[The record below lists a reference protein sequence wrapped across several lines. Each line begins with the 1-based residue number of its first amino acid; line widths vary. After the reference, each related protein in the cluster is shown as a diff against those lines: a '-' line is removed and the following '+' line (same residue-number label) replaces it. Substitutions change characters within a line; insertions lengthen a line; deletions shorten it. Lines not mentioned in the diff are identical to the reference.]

1 MGPNDNF
8 TTSRWRRNRSS
19 ANLLEQNLQPT
30 LSAANMNSLR
40 PSPALERKS
49 SSRMSLF
56 HLFSKPKVEKARGHI
71 EVGLAVPMQP
81 QEPPRPASP
90 PKSAL
95 RSNSP
100 PQAHQVHRMRSS
112 QFLRPRSMRPPSIAQ
127 HPADDW
133 EPPPLFQA
141 YPQSIKY
148 ATVQACVYSPDVLM
162 RTQSQRR
169 QAELMRERMD
179 SHRDL
184 STTLETPSEHRRL
197 EKNHKRLDSILQFTP
212 QLTNK
217 IYVLNTSG
225 HILQYAGEGP
235 FDRLPERLLRLG
247 KDSAAFASDLIPGKH
262 WVLQILHTAN
272 EDGTAGEGPKHS
284 LLHRLRI
291 GAPARRDAPS
301 FLLVMES
308 AEEMES
314 WMTTVRKEIENL
326 GGKKASCES
335 SRNSASIDETPE
347 KTSIDRPYQR
357 SPVKRGSSRLSTI
370 TPVDSPQQ
378 SQYSD
383 SPRIVAT
390 DWESDGKEKTASI
403 VDSASIRSP
412 RPSLQRQSVEAP
424 STATSRDSHE
434 QDQLD
439 QLRQKSPYSYMST
452 AASVSGVNNHNTSRD
467 SSPAPPSP
475 IKEVSKPADT
485 EPHRSETSLRSF
497 HMHPGNNSTRRRS
510 MQPLPVTNEDISA
523 SVQIAR
529 TPKRH
534 SIYGPTSPTTR
545 EPRRKLE
552 VGTPLSDPIIL
563 KSSLTAWSPATNVQP
578 RAPAE
583 SQNALPARY
592 MLRSSSA
599 PPGNM
604 LAAMSPPPLQPLPTP
619 PTQRLQST
627 AIGNMSNT
635 AAALPYPGERR
646 ISATPKPY
654 LRPLPVRPQ
663 SQHSDASVV
672 VPRRS
677 SLASGNKPA
686 RLPLGVI
693 VNRSVT
699 EPARPSSTTSIQR
712 QSSPSRPYQPAH
724 QPAGQSLRRPTSVQI
739 RSDPAPFLSSS
750 RPNRVVSSA
759 PSFVPGNRSIS
770 STPSFVLGNR
780 ASDVP
785 ATPAAPLTKS
795 PSIPVLR
802 GHGQQLAPPKN
813 LASRKSMPAMGLPP
827 PAPPP
832 NMPLPP
838 PPPTTVGGA
847 RAVAV

>member
-1 MGPNDNF
+1 
-8 TTSRWRRNRSS
+8 
-19 ANLLEQNLQPT
+19 
-30 LSAANMNSLR
+30 
-40 PSPALERKS
+40 
-49 SSRMSLF
+49 
-56 HLFSKPKVEKARGHI
+56 
-71 EVGLAVPMQP
+71 MQP
-81 QEPPRPASP
+81 PEPPRPASP

-95 RSNSP
+95 RPNPP
-100 PQAHQVHRMRSS
+100 PQAQQVHRMRSS
-112 QFLRPRSMRPPSIAQ
+112 QFLRPRSMRPPSIAR
-127 HPADDW
+127 HPGDDW

-148 ATVQACVYSPDVLM
+148 ATMQACVYSPDALM

-169 QAELMRERMD
+169 QAEVMRERMG

-184 STTLETPSEHRRL
+184 SATLETPSEHRKL
-197 EKNHKRLDSILQFTP
+197 EKTHKRLDSILQSTP

-217 IYVLNTSG
+217 IYVLITSG

-235 FDRLPERLLRLG
+235 FDRLPERVLKLG

-262 WVLQILHTAN
+262 WVLQILNSAN
-272 EDGTAGEGPKHS
+272 EDGTVGEGPKHS

-291 GAPARRDAPS
+291 GAPARRDASS

-326 GGKKASCES
+326 GGKKVSSES
-335 SRNSASIDETPE
+335 SRNSASIDESPE
-347 KTSIDRPYQR
+347 QASTERPYQR
-357 SPVKRGSSRLSTI
+357 QPVKRASSRLSAI
-370 TPVDSPQQ
+370 TPVDSPLQ

-390 DWESDGKEKTASI
+390 DWESDRKETTPSL
-403 VDSASIRSP
+403 VDSASIQSS

-424 STATSRDSHE
+424 SITTSRDSHE
-434 QDQLD
+434 QIQLD
-439 QLRQKSPYSYMST
+439 QLRERSRYSYMST
-452 AASVSGVNNHNTSRD
+452 ATTASGANTRNTSRD
-467 SSPAPPSP
+467 TSPAPPSP
-475 IKEVSKPADT
+475 MTEVPKPADA
-485 EPHRSETSLRSF
+485 EPRRSETSLRSF

-523 SVQIAR
+523 SAQIAR

-534 SIYGPTSPTTR
+534 SIYGPTSPTTT

-552 VGTPLSDPIIL
+552 AGTPLSDLIPL
-563 KSSLTAWSPATNVQP
+563 NPSLHAFARANNVPP
-578 RAPAE
+578 RAPVQ

-599 PPGNM
+599 PPANM
-604 LAAMSPPPLQPLPTP
+604 LPALPPPQQPLPTP
-619 PTQRLQST
+619 PTLRPQSS
-627 AIGNMSNT
+627 AIGTMSNA
-635 AAALPYPGERR
+635 AAALPNPGERR
-646 ISATPKPY
+646 ISATPRPY

-663 SQHSDASVV
+663 SQTSEGSVV

-677 SLASGNKPA
+677 SLAPGNKPA
-686 RLPLGVI
+686 RLPLGVV

-699 EPARPSSTTSIQR
+699 EPIRSPNTASPVAPR
-712 QSSPSRPYQPAH
+712 QSSPAHSYQPAQP
-724 QPAGQSLRRPTSVQI
+724 QPAGQSLRRPTSMQI
-739 RSDPAPFLSSS
+739 RSDPAPFLSSA

-770 STPSFVLGNR
+770 SAPSFVPGNR
-780 ASDVP
+780 ASV
-785 ATPAAPLTKS
+785 TPAPAVPLVKS
-795 PSIPVLR
+795 PSISVLR

-813 LASRKSMPAMGLPP
+813 LTPRRSLPAMELPP

-832 NMPLPP
+832 NMPLPLP
-838 PPPTTVGGA
+838 PPVGA
-847 RAVAV
+847 PRAVVV